1 MVGAVMGFFGT
12 YARVLGL
19 LRTERTLAVA
29 LACANLALAGLQFVE
44 PLLFGRVVD
53 TLANAAGKQAGE
65 VWSRSFEL
73 LVIWG
78 GVGLAGIGANI
89 LISLHADRMAHRQR
103 LAAMASY
110 FEHVVALP
118 LAYHTGT
125 HSGRILK
132 VMFEGADNLFGIW
145 LAFFREHLST
155 FVILLVML
163 PFTLALNWKLGLL
176 LIVLLLVFASL
187 STLVIQRTERAQARV
202 QDTHS
207 ELAER
212 VSDSLGNV
220 SLIQSFVR
228 LALEAQQLGELTAK
242 VLRAQFP
249 VLTWWAVVTVL
260 TRTSS
265 TLTVIAIF
273 LLGTWLYL
281 RGETTV
287 GEIVSFMGF
296 ATLMIGRLEQ
306 AMSFA
311 GRLFFQRPS
320 LIEFFGVMDARSS
333 VVEKNDAIEFGR
345 VRGEVRFEGVSLSY
359 DGIRPAVRDLN
370 FTAPAGS
377 VVALVGPTGAGKST
391 AMALLH
397 RLWDPQA
404 GRVTIDG
411 TDIRDVTLASL
422 RRNIGVVF
430 QDSSMFY
437 RTIADNLSVGRPDAT
452 LEELETAARQAQAHD
467 FIAAQ
472 PRGYD
477 TLVGERG
484 RTLSGG
490 ERQRLAI
497 ARALLKN
504 PPILILDEAT
514 SALDAATEAKVQQAL
529 GALMVGRTTFIIAHR
544 LSTIRDAD
552 LILVLDEG
560 QIVERG
566 AYAELL
572 TRNGAFARLVQTQL
586 AHGPAMPSGA

>member
-1 MVGAVMGFFGT
+1 MGFFGT
-12 YARVLGL
+12 YARVIGL
-19 LRTERTLAVA
+19 LRTERTLAIA

-73 LVIWG
+73 LVVWG

-118 LAYHTGT
+118 QAYHTGT

-202 QDTHS
+202 QDSHS

-320 LIEFFGVMDARSS
+320 LVEFFGVMDARSS
-333 VVEKNDAIEFGR
+333 VVEKIDAIELDR
-345 VRGEVRFEGVSLSY
+345 VRGEVRFEGVTLSY

-370 FTAPAGS
+370 FTAPAGG

-404 GRVTIDG
+404 GRITIDG

-452 LEELETAARQAQAHD
+452 IAELETAARQAQAHD

-514 SALDAATEAKVQQAL
+514 SALDAVTEAKVEQAL
-529 GALMVGRTTFIIAHR
+529 GALMVRRTTFIIAHR

-566 AYAELL
+566 GYAELL
-572 TRNGAFARLVQTQL
+572 ARNGAFARLVHTQL